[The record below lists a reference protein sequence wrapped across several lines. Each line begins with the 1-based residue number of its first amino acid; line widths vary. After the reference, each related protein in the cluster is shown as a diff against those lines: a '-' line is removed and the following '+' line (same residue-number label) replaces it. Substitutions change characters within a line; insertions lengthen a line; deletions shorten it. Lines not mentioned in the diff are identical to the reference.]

1 MKNYNNITY
10 DNNINLNG
18 FQIRK
23 ELIHKLKNRF
33 RSYGFQQIHTPAFE
47 EYDLYFNMN
56 GTINHDEMIK
66 TIDNRGK
73 VLVLRPD
80 ITIPITQKI
89 ASKNKTLDE
98 EYRYFYV
105 LDVFRQT
112 FDDQTRKER
121 TQAGVEYFGNPSP
134 EADAELVALA
144 IHSLKDLGLNHFKI
158 EIGHAGFFK
167 ELVKELRLNKQ
178 DRNEL
183 KQLIQAKNIP
193 EIEPFLEHFSIDY
206 PLKKSVQEIPLLYGS
221 PEDVLSRADAI
232 VYNEQMKNELMNLRK
247 INRILNDYEVT
258 NHIVIDLGLIN
269 HMDYY
274 SGIIFQ
280 GFIENIGKPVL
291 MGGRY
296 DQLADQFSANIPAIG
311 FAFEIEALLESYA
324 NSLSI
329 EAHSNDF
336 IIFYELKQQN
346 NGIKMANTLREKDF
360 RVLAYPLHKQKTINH
375 NATYTI
381 IIENNEQNVIKH
393 ESIHSFTT
401 INNLLEIIKED
412 ND

>member
-1 MKNYNNITY
+1 MKNYNITN
-10 DNNINLNG
+10 DNNINLHA

-23 ELIHKLKNRF
+23 ELIQKLKKRF

-134 EADAELVALA
+134 EADAEVVALS

-167 ELVKELRLNKQ
+167 ELVKELRLSKQ
-178 DRNEL
+178 DLNEL
-183 KQLIQAKNIP
+183 KRIIQAKNIP
-193 EIEPFLEHFSIDY
+193 EIEPFLDSFSIDHS
-206 PLKKSVQEIPLLYGS
+206 LKKAVQEIPLLYGN
-221 PEDVLSRADAI
+221 PEEVLSRAETI
-232 VYNEQMKNELMNLRK
+232 VYNEQMKHALTTLRE
-247 INRILNDYEVT
+247 IHQILDDYNVT

-274 SGIIFQ
+274 SGVTFQ

-296 DQLADQFSANIPAIG
+296 DQLANQFSANIPAIG
-311 FAFEIEALLESYA
+311 FAFEIETLLETYSDSSSA
-324 NSLSI
+324 
-329 EAHSNDF
+329 EGHPNDF
-336 IIFYELKQQN
+336 IIFYEANQQK
-346 NGIKMANTLREKDF
+346 NGIKIANELREKDF
-360 RVLAYPLHKQKTINH
+360 RVLAFPLHKQTKGMST
-375 NATYTI
+375 ATYTI
-381 IIENNEQNVIKH
+381 IIENNEQNVIIN
-393 ESIHSFTT
+393 ERLQSFAT
-401 INNLLEIIKED
+401 INELLEIIKED